1 MSFSCFVPCIT
12 KLTLGRRFL
21 LRADLEG
28 GSQYYE
34 GPWYE
39 TDSRAYQDG
48 TSSLSFFL
56 TMPSQETPETMAN
69 HGVAI
74 LTQHQI

>member
-1 MSFSCFVPCIT
+1 MG
-12 KLTLGRRFL
+12 LRFL
-21 LRADLEG
+21 SRAELEG
-28 GSQYYE
+28 EGQHYE
-34 GPWYE
+34 CPVYE

-56 TMPSQETPETMAN
+56 TMLSQETPETMAN

-74 LTQHQI
+74 LTQHKG